1 MAHQDRLLMAQ
12 HGLRDNV
19 ALLTW
24 LVPQREEQQ
33 QQRATSGG
41 LLVGNTHILFNTA
54 RGDIKLGQ
62 LRTILSR

>member
-1 MAHQDRLLMAQ
+1 
-12 HGLRDNV
+12 V

-24 LVPQREEQQ
+24 LVPHRGQGQGQGQEQQ
-33 QQRATSGG
+33 QQQQQVASASAGG